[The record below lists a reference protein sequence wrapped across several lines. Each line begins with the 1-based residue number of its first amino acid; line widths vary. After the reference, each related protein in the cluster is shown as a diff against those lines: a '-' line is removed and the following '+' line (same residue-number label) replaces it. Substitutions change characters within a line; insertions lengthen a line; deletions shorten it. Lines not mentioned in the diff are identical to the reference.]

1 MRLPQLASR
10 QLRSGRS
17 NCGASGMTTSEETHF
32 RPARMGTPS
41 SFSLRPP
48 GSFALCPD
56 PAVGEE
62 STRDL
67 KHISTTVRE
76 ATRPFGVLGLIL
88 TGSVARGEGAL
99 IAQPSGISRWLSD
112 LEFQVVIPD
121 GRRTEE
127 IDAALRY
134 TEQAINLEPANR
146 ERGLRVGFNSI
157 RAPQLAR
164 LRPAIFSREM
174 LEHGKLLW
182 GEPSALPLPRWWCEG
197 RVDIPLLDAFRLL
210 NNRIVQQLDARL
222 RCEVCANTDLL
233 PAYTLQKFW
242 IDLATSLSV
251 FLGCYRTSYRERR
264 QALSQL
270 LKAQPQLFGEI
281 GQLLIARLTS
291 AIEVKLGQA
300 APPVCSNEAFNE
312 SAAVAATVW
321 KWETEQLLGRPGAD
335 YGWRSVGAR
344 LRQLE
349 PCSQRARDWT
359 RLLMRKA
366 SPRELLRNV
375 GAALRTGSLANAI
388 YSAACLLHFHWDDI
402 VSGDAAGAEI
412 LTNLSSLF
420 RIRPAPR
427 AQGRRAVASAVIE
440 TWDRHLRF
448 APR

>member
-1 MRLPQLASR
+1 MHLASR
-10 QLRSGRS
+10 QVRGSRS
-17 NCGASGMTTSEETHF
+17 NRGAHGMTNSEETHF
-32 RPARMGTPS
+32 RPARMGALS
-41 SFSLRPP
+41 SFSLQPP

-56 PAVGEE
+56 PALGDET
-62 STRDL
+62 TRDL
-67 KHISTTVRE
+67 EYISTTVRE

-112 LEFQVVIPD
+112 LEFQVIIP
-121 GRRTEE
+121 GARRTED
-127 IDAALRY
+127 IDAALRH
-134 TEQAINLEPANR
+134 TEQAINLAPANR
-146 ERGLRVGFNSI
+146 QRGLRVGFNSI

-182 GEPSALPLPRWWCEG
+182 GEPSALPLPQWWCDG

-242 IDLATSLSV
+242 IELATSLSV

-264 QALSQL
+264 PALSKL
-270 LKAQPQLFGEI
+270 LKTQPQLFGEI
-281 GQLLIARLTS
+281 GQLLIARLTD
-291 AIEVKLGQA
+291 AIEVKLGHA
-300 APPVCSNEAFNE
+300 APSACSNEAFNE
-312 SAAVAATVW
+312 GAIVAAAVW
-321 KWETEQLLGRPGAD
+321 KWETEQLLGRPSAD

-344 LRQLE
+344 IRQLE
-349 PCSQRARDWT
+349 PYTQKARDWT
-359 RLLMRKA
+359 RLLMRRA
-366 SPRELLRNV
+366 SPRELIRNV
-375 GAALRTGSLANAI
+375 GAALRAGSLANAI
-388 YSAACLLHFHWDDI
+388 YSAGCLLHFHWDDI
-402 VSGDAAGAEI
+402 GSGDVAGAEI

-420 RIRPAPR
+420 RIRPTIG
-427 AQGRRAVASAVIE
+427 AQGREAVATAVTE
-440 TWDRHLRF
+440 AWDRHLRF